1 VPEGE
6 RVVAATDLPARGKAF
21 LRRRVRQPLVKL
33 MGKTRFPSNPAR
45 HNI

>member
-6 RVVAATDLPARGKAF
+6 RVAAATDLPARGKAF
-21 LRRRVRQPLVKL
+21 LRRRIASRKL
-33 MGKTRFPSNPAR
+33 MEKTRFPSNPAR